1 MKIKSLITAGLLV
14 ASVSA
19 NAGILRVTEGAFVGD
34 AGLIT
39 FSEFS
44 VGTVNPTYN
53 AVDYG
58 GAAGS
63 PTVNFDGAFDFSGPT
78 IALDGS
84 APDAVIVSDGA
95 APNSPV
101 LSGTPT
107 FNGNL
112 AVLFDVDVAGVGLDA
127 GYFDA
132 IGGTAIEA
140 FDRAGNSLGSV
151 LNESLGIEFLGLVTD
166 DGLNGIAGLFFH
178 IVGNEPAGYAIDSLR
193 FGRQGD
199 VVVPTV
205 PEPGVLALIG
215 LGLVGVALG
224 RRV

>member
-1 MKIKSLITAGLLV
+1 M
-14 ASVSA
+14 
-19 NAGILRVTEGAFVGD
+19 
-34 AGLIT
+34 
-39 FSEFS
+39 
-44 VGTVNPTYN
+44 
-53 AVDYG
+53 
-58 GAAGS
+58 
-63 PTVNFDGAFDFSGPT
+63 
-78 IALDGS
+78 
-84 APDAVIVSDGA
+84 
-95 APNSPV
+95 
-101 LSGTPT
+101 
-107 FNGNL
+107 
-112 AVLFDVDVAGVGLDA
+112 DVAGVGLDA

-151 LNESLGIEFLGLVTD
+151 LNERLGIEFLGLVTD

-215 LGLVGVALG
+215 LGLVGVALR